1 MGHTFLKISAAVM
14 FLTVASAAAAS
25 ETTVAQFPQLEVV
38 GLFRNTAVIRING
51 EQHLIKVGQT
61 TPEGIKLIAANQSV
75 ATLSFAGERRQLR
88 LSRRVAGSYQK
99 AQTKMVTISADSTGQ
114 YRVRGSFNGHFLDCL
129 VDTGASL
136 IAMSSA
142 QADKLGID
150 YLAGQKGLVETAN
163 GRVTSYFISLD
174 EVKIGGITR
183 HNVKTAVVR
192 GYYPTQVLLG
202 MSFLSGLKMQESNG
216 VMSLLQSY

>member
-1 MGHTFLKISAAVM
+1 MSHSLFKISALVLLLAVA
-14 FLTVASAAAAS
+14 TEKNAVTA
-25 ETTVAQFPQLEVV
+25 AQFPQLEVV

-51 EQHLIKVGQT
+51 KQRLIKVGQT

-75 ATLSFAGERRQLR
+75 ATISYAGERRQLQ
-88 LSRRVAGSYQK
+88 LSRRVAGSYERAK
-99 AQTKMVTISADSTGQ
+99 TKTVTISADSTGQ

-142 QADKLGID
+142 QADKMGID

-183 HNVKTAVVR
+183 RNVKTAVVR

-202 MSFLSGLKMQESNG
+202 MSFLNGLNLQESNG
-216 VMSLLQSY
+216 VMNLVQSY